1 MADSNLAATAPTT
14 NTTPT
19 SLFGGGPAPA
29 APAFTTTASATKSK
43 TDNKPTWIASPDGQG
58 DVLFT
63 FHNHRDSHLYA
74 KSTLLVKNA
83 VLAAASPVFRA
94 MFSSRFAEGQ
104 DLAQHSTANPKTI
117 PLPYDS
123 PGAMVE
129 ICKALHKS
137 PASADSGSVDWLER
151 TAVVIDKYDLVA
163 PMRGTCEAELK
174 KIVREA
180 REVSYLIPDGEK
192 LLGLAYALDTPR
204 AFFHICR
211 DMILSG
217 TSVDFSDMLDTQVPA
232 RVLCKTNSFFLPCFL
247 CLLGSCA
254 DESLQSRWEI
264 SGARQWR
271 NYTN

>member
-1 MADSNLAATAPTT
+1 
-14 NTTPT
+14 
-19 SLFGGGPAPA
+19 
-29 APAFTTTASATKSK
+29 
-43 TDNKPTWIASPDGQG
+43 
-58 DVLFT
+58 
-63 FHNHRDSHLYA
+63 
-74 KSTLLVKNA
+74 
-83 VLAAASPVFRA
+83 